1 MALHRWLGLVWPA
14 DLQFRLVLA
23 QRLGVASGIVAPLAG
38 HAALDDLPWLAVLE
52 LFEAEEGSLLAFG
65 RWLYAQVPDA
75 RELVCAPYDKWSRIE
90 VCCNIHLAIAFK
102 SNEN

>member
-1 MALHRWLGLVWPA
+1 MYAETAVGMCSRGQVGCHGLVFASTNSAYAVMFVAHHRWLGLVWPA

-52 LFEAEEGSLLAFG
+52 LFESGM
-65 RWLYAQVPDA
+65 D
-75 RELVCAPYDKWSRIE
+75 
-90 VCCNIHLAIAFK
+90 
-102 SNEN
+102 